1 MPKGIYATVGTSTM
15 YYDPT
20 QEDIANFNLILM
32 SGERPN
38 GVGCVALDDGSWGV
52 TDAVIQALYEAE
64 LVTLDPLQLHIMRHE
79 RNGDTERAARAELE
93 FEIAQAKIF
102 EKYGK
107 GETVLVTEGGECY
120 HTDPDCTGLSNAVE
134 VKEVNQSDGLE
145 NYSPCSICCN

>member
-1 MPKGIYATVGTSTM
+1 MPKGIYAISGSALSHK
-15 YYDPT
+15 DPT
-20 QEDIANFNLILM
+20 SKIIKEQGLIKM
-32 SGERPN
+32 SSARPD
-38 GVGCVALDDGSWGV
+38 GVGIVALEDGTWGV
-52 TDAVIQALYEAE
+52 TEEATQALYEVE
-64 LVTLDPLQLHIMRHE
+64 LVTLDPLQLHILRHE

-120 HTDPDCTGLSNAVE
+120 HTDPDCTGLANAVNVLE
-134 VKEVNQSDGLE
+134 INKSDGLE